1 MRIDMHTHAFA
12 DKIAAKALAAIM
24 APLPP
29 QYRTA
34 YDGRL
39 ATLIAQ
45 LKANGFDRA
54 ALCQIATK
62 PAQYGPILEWSQAIR
77 RGDFGEEAARMIVPL
92 PSVHPADPD
101 REARLALEG
110 APFPQG
116 VAVAGDRAFVVDG
129 LNLWCVDVADV
140 AKMSVVSKT
149 AISDAGETGPRAVVL
164 EPDGKT
170 AYLACGRAGVRA
182 YDVSNPAAPR
192 ALWDCPTAFSRDVAL
207 FDGGVASAEELSG
220 VALVRDG
227 KLIDKLKL
235 PRDGAVAIRANGKRL
250 FVANGTQLLAVV
262 GFDDDGKL
270 KVVASQGGA
279 ARPLFGT
286 YSYFAL
292 PVRNAIPFGT
302 SVYVLD
308 GESGIFEVGLDRNG
322 CHVRRSS
329 GRLPYSVTKAAIERD
344 GWLYVSCSWIDGPTR
359 LLAFDLLSNELRP
372 VAEAK

>member
-1 MRIDMHTHAFA
+1 MKLYPLASQTLVTRHSLLVTVVA
-12 DKIAAKALAAIM
+12 ALAAM
-24 APLPP
+24 AASAAETPYGSAADVVNSASGL
-29 QYRTA
+29 A
-34 YDGRL
+34 FCGDKALL
-39 ATLIAQ
+39 ATTGSSATPKKGEKERALIAYS
-45 LKANGFDRA
+45 LE
-54 ALCQIATK
+54 K
-62 PAQYGPILEWSQAIR
+62 PARPVEVG
-77 RGDFGEEAARMIVPL
+77 
-92 PSVHPADPD
+92 
-101 REARLALEG
+101 RLALEG

-116 VAVAGDRAFVVDG
+116 IAVAGDRAFVVDG

-170 AYLACGRAGVRA
+170 AYLACGRAGLRA

-192 ALWDCPTAFSRDVAL
+192 ALWDCPTSFSRDVAL

-227 KLIDKLKL
+227 KLVDKLKL
-235 PRDGAVAIRANGKRL
+235 PRDGAVSLRADGKRL

-270 KVVASQGGA
+270 KVVANQGGA

-286 YSYFAL
+286 YSYFVL
-292 PVRNAIPFGT
+292 PVRNAVPFGT

-308 GESGIFEVGLDRNG
+308 GESGIFEVGVDGRG

-329 GRLPYSVTKAAIERD
+329 GPLAYPVTKAAVERN
-344 GWLYVSCSWIDGPTR
+344 GWLYISCSGIDGPTR
-359 LLAFDLLSNELRP
+359 LLAFDLLANDLRP